1 MSVGIWGASASSY
14 DSSSRTEQS
23 SSASEVQRQSEA
35 QQSQKAEQPKE
46 TSATINEND
55 RAELSEA
62 AKSVAANS
70 AEGEN
75 GQSRSLGEKILGK
88 AGDIANT
95 VLKTI
100 SGLINGESGG
110 KIENID
116 EGKATDGIKDPAT
129 ADMLKEVPGYEE
141 RLNETY
147 KNAVPEVKKM
157 YEKYEGK
164 IKLSDADLMTGNEL
178 NKFNFDFAE
187 TVSKKINEA
196 QKGKQANQGNQTKQA
211 NQGNQTN
218 QANQGNQT
226 NQANQGN
233 QTNQGGLSGIGM
245 GIGSLLGDP
254 EAAERF
260 NIANLLYEA
269 QKPINAGDGIEAFTK
284 KFQAINALTS
294 KLTEAYGDDINGLKA
309 AVIDNIASTGYNTDK
324 IASAKSVD
332 EIANALS
339 SLSAEGAYYTGG
351 SKSIYID
358 APSDMN
364 ESDPPGRTYFHEVG
378 HLMDDAAYT
387 KDDNTPHPNRWMMS
401 DNPEFRDAIKDDFK
415 KYVDKYKNEHK
426 DEISR
431 ITKCCEGNDVTASEK
446 MSDKDKRI
454 NDYIKNLD
462 PKIREKYSTEDLVA
476 YRLISEMMRE
486 NEPKEENGGK
496 TNMQL
501 YQTASDI
508 FGGLTDRICE
518 GYWGHP
524 NEYWKSSE
532 SAITSETFAHMFQTS
547 MTNDEELQKLKEI
560 FPTAYE
566 KFMEMVKQAS

>member
-1 MSVGIWGASASSY
+1 MSVGIWGVSASSY

-164 IKLSDADLMTGNEL
+164 IKLSDADLMTSNEL
-178 NKFNFDFAE
+178 NKFNFDFAR
-187 TVSKKINEA
+187 TVSKKINEGKEA
-196 QKGKQANQGNQTKQA
+196 KQA
-211 NQGNQTN
+211 N
-218 QANQGNQT
+218 QANQG
-226 NQANQGN
+226 
-233 QTNQGGLSGIGM
+233 GLMGM
-245 GIGSLLGDP
+245 GGFGDP
-254 EAAERF
+254 VTAEAF
-260 NIANLLYEA
+260 NITALISDA
-269 QKPINAGDGIEAFTK
+269 QKPINAGDGIEALTK
-284 KFQAINALTS
+284 KCQAINALTS

-324 IASAKSVD
+324 IASAKSVE

-339 SLSAEGAYYTGG
+339 SLSAEGAYYLPG

-358 APSDMN
+358 APSDLN

-387 KDDNTPHPNRWMMS
+387 KDDTDPFQNRKMMS
-401 DNPEFRDAIKDDFK
+401 DNPEFRKAIKDDFQ
-415 KYVDKYKNEHK
+415 KYVDKYKKEHK

-431 ITKCCEGNDVTASEK
+431 ITKYCEGNDATA
-446 MSDKDKRI
+446 SDKDKRI

-476 YRLISEMMRE
+476 YRLISEMMWE
-486 NEPKEENGGK
+486 NVPKEENGGK
-496 TNMQL
+496 TNIQL
-501 YQTASDI
+501 YKTTSDI

-518 GYWGHP
+518 GYWSHP

-566 KFMEMVKQAS
+566 KFLEMVKQAS